1 MELEARL
8 HAPRRE
14 ARVIGLVCAGHFFS
28 HFYLLL
34 VPPLFP
40 ILREVYG
47 VGFTELGFAMAC
59 FSITTGLVQIPV
71 GFLVD
76 RYGAGRILTAGMFL
90 EAVAISL
97 IGVFPLY
104 GALVALMIAAGL
116 ANTVYHPADYAILNA
131 SVDKSRIGRVFSF
144 HTFTGYLGDALGPA
158 TILFLTAFIDWR
170 AAMIVCGASGAVVA
184 ALLWLNSEALA
195 DASGRRPAAPA
206 DGPPRRTG
214 MALLFSVPVLMG
226 LLFFAGISITGRGFS
241 NFGVSTLHEL
251 YQTPLGTAG
260 ILISAYLF
268 ASPVG
273 VLSGGYF
280 ADRVTRHDLIA
291 AGCFVVIAA
300 SIFLVAAFDP
310 PLVLIGVLFA
320 VAGFCN
326 GFVAPPRDMMIRA
339 ITPPGET
346 GKVFGFV
353 STGYNIGGTVAPI
366 LYGWLLDH
374 ADPRSLFW
382 VMGVVALLTVGTVL
396 ITGREGRRA

>member
-8 HAPRRE
+8 HAPQRE

-76 RYGAGRILTAGMFL
+76 RYGAGRILTAGMVL
-90 EAVAISL
+90 ESVAISL

>member
-1 MELEARL
+1 
-8 HAPRRE
+8 
-14 ARVIGLVCAGHFFS
+14 
-28 HFYLLL
+28 
-34 VPPLFP
+34 
-40 ILREVYG
+40 
-47 VGFTELGFAMAC
+47 
-59 FSITTGLVQIPV
+59 
-71 GFLVD
+71 
-76 RYGAGRILTAGMFL
+76 
-90 EAVAISL
+90 
-97 IGVFPLY
+97 
-104 GALVALMIAAGL
+104 
-116 ANTVYHPADYAILNA
+116 
-131 SVDKSRIGRVFSF
+131 
-144 HTFTGYLGDALGPA
+144 
-158 TILFLTAFIDWR
+158 
-170 AAMIVCGASGAVVA
+170 
-184 ALLWLNSEALA
+184 
-195 DASGRRPAAPA
+195 
-206 DGPPRRTG
+206 

>member
-8 HAPRRE
+8 GAPQRE
-14 ARVIGLVCAGHFFS
+14 VKVIGLICAGHFFS
-28 HFYLLL
+28 HFYVLL
-34 VPPLFP
+34 VPSLFP

-47 VGFTELGFAMAC
+47 VGFTELGFAVAC

-71 GFLVD
+71 GFVVD
-76 RYGAGRILTAGMFL
+76 RYGAGRILTAGLFL

-104 GALVALMIAAGL
+104 GALVALMIASGL

-131 SVDKSRIGRVFSF
+131 MIDKSRIGRVFSF

-158 TILFLTAFIDWR
+158 TILLLTSFIDWR
-170 AAMIVCGASGAVVA
+170 AAMFLCGASGAVVA
-184 ALLWLNSEALA
+184 ALLWSNAEVLA
-195 DASGRRPAAPA
+195 DSTSRHPAVPAGGPARRS
-206 DGPPRRTG
+206 G
-214 MALLFSVPVLMG
+214 MALLLSVPLVMG
-226 LLFFAGISITGRGFS
+226 MLFFAGISITGRGFS

-268 ASPVG
+268 SSPVG
-273 VLSGGYF
+273 VLAGGYF

-291 AGCFVVIAA
+291 AGCFACIAA

-310 PLVLIGVLFA
+310 PLPAIGVLFA
-320 VAGFCN
+320 IAGFCN
-326 GFVAPPRDMMIRA
+326 GFIAPPRDMMIRA
-339 ITPPGET
+339 ITPPGAIGT
-346 GKVFGFV
+346 VFGFV
-353 STGYNIGGTVAPI
+353 STGYNVGGTVAPI

-382 VMGVVALLTVGTVL
+382 VMGVVALLSVGTVL
-396 ITGREGRRA
+396 LTGREGRRA